1 MKKYSFLLLFLLSAL
16 GIQAQSSHWN
26 APAANVY
33 SESHVVYAKLVS
45 NEGSDRANYELAG
58 FLGEECRGA
67 AFYDEY
73 IYGETAQIPVDTCYA
88 LRVRGGEADA
98 GKEIIF
104 KVYNVATGKEY
115 TVTPAQTV
123 NWTVGTTTGEAS
135 NPLIL
140 TLSIATDMSLPETI
154 SLKVGETVNL
164 LELLT
169 IEPEGAQLPTDLAW
183 DLGNST
189 NVASIE
195 NHVLT
200 AQQATSTSG
209 VTLQLVDASGLV
221 RASTT
226 LIITN
231 PATALAIKDEYKDG
245 VTVFKN
251 DAEELTRI
259 INDCLII
266 TPEDATDN
274 VEWVIGDETII
285 ARNPVAAASYTPIAG
300 GQTTMTARILDD
312 EGNVRLSAVLN
323 VTVVVPVESI
333 TLDFNANSMLAN
345 VGDNVYARLPK
356 VTVLPE
362 DATNKEYTWS
372 SNDST
377 IISVNGENMI
387 ALKEGF
393 TDLFVTS
400 ADNPDATR
408 SFRVNV
414 INQAKTVDVA
424 EQIINVVHQSED
436 LDISDLI
443 KNNITFGPEGYSS
456 IVANITSSD
465 NTVVD
470 VTKSSISGSDSINI
484 NAFALKAGSATITVT
499 LQYDDFNGQPATYY
513 PGNTPN
519 TTVTKTFTVNVT
531 EGLTGFEINV
541 AEAKKGEAS
550 AITITPVPENAD
562 IDVSKVTVEVNGLS
576 EMPGEWTFATVASQG
591 DGKNFTVTPNLPGMA
606 LVSVLYNDEVIS
618 QQEMEVGMPISLTS
632 GWQWRSFPYA
642 TIEGGQLQ
650 TVFGNE
656 LEEIRSQD
664 YLLYNDSQYGY
675 FGTLLQN
682 GMNSREGYKVKMK
695 SSRDYTLTG
704 VSLNL
709 FGDEAALNPGWTWI
723 FNPYFYDRRIADV
736 LQGTFNTGD
745 RIVSK
750 DDGFAEYSGGRWTGT
765 LTLLRA
771 GQGYLY
777 YNAGTEEIVLNFAPE
792 AEMAQENAAAGAK
805 QMGMRTEWN
814 YDASAFDGNMN
825 IVAQISA
832 IPNMEDYVIGAYVGD
847 ECRGEGIPVDG
858 KLFIT
863 VHGTAGERVNFIAHN
878 EATNEFFPISETVT
892 LQQNL
897 GSVGNPFVMNI
908 GGGATGIDSIRAEF
922 LKGSKSWNLRGV
934 EMPVNTPQKGVRIIR
949 MADGKTVKTTK

>member
-1 MKKYSFLLLFLLSAL
+1 MKKYGLLLLFLMSVL
-16 GIQAQSSHWN
+16 GIKAQHFVPDTS
-26 APAANVY
+26 AY
-33 SESHVVYAKLVS
+33 EKSHVIYATLVT
-45 NEGSDRANYELAG
+45 NENYPMNAYEIGAFIGENCRAKSNYETV
-58 FLGEECRGA
+58 
-67 AFYDEY
+67 
-73 IYGETAQIPVDTCYA
+73 YGTSQDNSGSCFVI
-88 LRVRGGEADA
+88 RVWGDDSADA
-98 GKEIIF
+98 GKEITF
-104 KVYNVATGKEY
+104 KVYNTQTAKEY
-115 TVTPAQTV
+115 SVTPASTV
-123 NWTVGTTTGEAS
+123 TWTAEGTTAMPS
-135 NPLIL
+135 NPFQL
-140 TLSIATDMSLPETI
+140 TLSVATSMSLPETI
-154 SLKVGETVNL
+154 TVKLGETVNL
-164 LELLT
+164 RDYIT
-169 IEPEGAQLPTDLAW
+169 VTPEGASLPEGAFPW
-183 DLGNST
+183 DLGNFSS
-189 NVASIE
+189 VASIE
-195 NHVLT
+195 NDMLT
-200 AQQATSTSG
+200 ALQVTTGAT
-209 VTLQLVDASGLV
+209 LYIMDATGLPQYQ
-221 RASTT
+221 TT

-231 PATALAIKDEYKDG
+231 DATSMTIKDEYKDG
-245 VTVFKN
+245 VTVNKN
-251 DAEELTRI
+251 DSKELTHI
-259 INDCLII
+259 ISDCLII
-266 TPEDATDN
+266 EPEN
-274 VEWVIGDETII
+274 HSNQVEWVIGDETII
-285 ARNPVAAASYTPIAG
+285 ARNQEAAASYTPIAG

-372 SNDST
+372 SNDNT
-377 IISVNGENMI
+377 IISVDGENMI

-393 TDLFVTS
+393 TDLFATS
-400 ADNPDATR
+400 VENRDAAAG
-408 SFRVNV
+408 FGVNV

-470 VTKSSISGSDSINI
+470 VSKSSISEGAGINI

-499 LQYDDFNGQPATYY
+499 LQYNDFNGQPATYY

-550 AITITPVPENAD
+550 AITLTPVPENAD
-562 IDVSKVTVEVNGLS
+562 FDASKVTVEVNGLS

-606 LVSVLYNDEVIS
+606 LVTVLYNGEVIS
-618 QQEMEVGMPISLTS
+618 QDEMEVGMPISLTS
-632 GWQWRSFPYA
+632 GWQWLSFPYA
-642 TIEGGQLQ
+642 FIYPDELL

-664 YLLYNDSQYGY
+664 RLLYNDPQYGY
-675 FGTLLQN
+675 FGTLTQSGL
-682 GMNSREGYKVKMK
+682 NSREGYKVKMK

-771 GQGYLY
+771 GQGYLF
-777 YNAGTEEIVLNFAPE
+777 YNAGTEENVLNFAPE

-805 QMGMRTEWN
+805 QMGVRTEWN

-878 EATNEFFPISETVT
+878 EATNEFFPIAETVT
-892 LQQNL
+892 LQQSL
-897 GSVGNPFVMNI
+897 GSVGHPFVMNI
-908 GGGATGIDSIRAEF
+908 GSGATGIDSIRAEF

>member
-1 MKKYSFLLLFLLSAL
+1 MKKYGLLLLFLMSVL
-16 GIQAQSSHWN
+16 GIKAQHFVPDTS
-26 APAANVY
+26 AY
-33 SESHVVYAKLVS
+33 EKSHVIYATLVT
-45 NEGSDRANYELAG
+45 NENYPMNAYEIGAFIGENCRAKSNYETV
-58 FLGEECRGA
+58 
-67 AFYDEY
+67 
-73 IYGETAQIPVDTCYA
+73 YGTSQDNSGSCFVI
-88 LRVRGGEADA
+88 RVWGDDSADA
-98 GKEIIF
+98 GKEITF
-104 KVYNVATGKEY
+104 KVYNTQTAKEY
-115 TVTPAQTV
+115 SVTPASTV
-123 NWTVGTTTGEAS
+123 TWTAEGTTAMPS
-135 NPLIL
+135 NPFQL
-140 TLSIATDMSLPETI
+140 TLSVATSMSLPETI
-154 SLKVGETVNL
+154 TVKLGETVNL
-164 LELLT
+164 RDYIT
-169 IEPEGAQLPTDLAW
+169 VTPEGASLPEGAFPW
-183 DLGNST
+183 DLGNFSS
-189 NVASIE
+189 VASIE
-195 NHVLT
+195 NDMLT
-200 AQQATSTSG
+200 ALQVTTGAT
-209 VTLQLVDASGLV
+209 LYIMDATGLPQYQ
-221 RASTT
+221 TT

-231 PATALAIKDEYKDG
+231 DATSMTIKDEYKDG
-245 VTVFKN
+245 VTVNKN
-251 DAEELTRI
+251 DSKELTHI
-259 INDCLII
+259 ISDCLII
-266 TPEDATDN
+266 EPEN
-274 VEWVIGDETII
+274 HSNQVEWVIGDETII
-285 ARNPVAAASYTPIAG
+285 ARNQEAASYTPIAG

-333 TLDFNANSMLAN
+333 ELEYPVDAVFAN
-345 VGDNVYARLPK
+345 VGDDIGPR
-356 VTVLPE
+356 VTPIVKVLPE
-362 DATNKEYTWS
+362 DATNKEVTWS
-372 SNDST
+372 SDDS
-377 IISVNGENMI
+377 SVVSVEGTTMT
-387 ALKEGF
+387 ALKSGG
-393 TDLFVTS
+393 TTLVVTS
-400 ADNPDATR
+400 VDNPDVFYEIPVQVFNPAR
-408 SFRVNV
+408 SVTV
-414 INQAKTVDVA
+414 KNQ
-424 EQIINVVHQSED
+424 EINVEYVSGV
-436 LDISDLI
+436 LDISDI
-443 KNNITFGPEGYSS
+443 VRQNFEIGPEGYES
-456 IVANITSSD
+456 IESGFINSTDTSTVNTEGSMMSD
-465 NTVVD
+465 NGIFVD
-470 VTKSSISGSDSINI
+470 AKVKRPGTSY
-484 NAFALKAGSATITVT
+484 ITVNLLYT
-499 LQYDDFNGQPATYY
+499 DYNGQRADYRPEY
-513 PGNTPN
+513 PNAIASGE
-519 TTVTKTFTVNVT
+519 FT
-531 EGLTGFEINV
+531 INV
-541 AEAKKGEAS
+541 IQGLEGFTIQIDEAKRGEAS

-618 QQEMEVGMPISLTS
+618 QDEMEVGMPISLTS
-632 GWQWRSFPYA
+632 GWQWLSFPYA
-642 TIEGGQLQ
+642 FIYPDELL

-664 YLLYNDSQYGY
+664 RLLYNDPQYGY
-675 FGTLLQN
+675 FGTLTQSGL
-682 GMNSREGYKVKMK
+682 NSRECYKVKMK

-777 YNAGTEEIVLNFAPE
+777 YNAGAEENVLNFAPE

-878 EATNEFFPISETVT
+878 EATNEFFPIAETVT
-892 LQQNL
+892 LQQSL
-897 GSVGNPFVMNI
+897 GSVGHPFVMNI

-949 MADGKTVKTTK
+949 MADGKTIKTTK